1 MCTVTLIR
9 AMPELPTRSLLMRR
23 GELPRT
29 LPNYRRCCHASKLR
43 KAALKN
49 DMAVSIPFSLALGDI
64 DASILVEGIAHL
76 GLSPKR
82 PNVRYQSALCAN
94 ALRCAGDNL
103 WSAAAES

>member
-1 MCTVTLIR
+1 MV
-9 AMPELPTRSLLMRR
+9 
-23 GELPRT
+23 
-29 LPNYRRCCHASKLR
+29 
-43 KAALKN
+43 
-49 DMAVSIPFSLALGDI
+49 VSIPFSLALGDI

-82 PNVRYQSALCAN
+82 PNVRYQSALCAK